1 MTDSGKIV
9 DKLRPIDDIFFQ
21 KLIENNSFCEELL
34 QTILQDSKLQIIECE
49 PQKNLRN
56 IIGRSVILDALC
68 KTYDEK
74 YINVE
79 LQKDDND
86 NHQKRVR
93 YNGSNIDTYITEK
106 NTKFDELPDVYV
118 VYISAF
124 DVFNASKTIYHI
136 DRVVR
141 ETTQVVDN
149 GFHEIYVNTKIDDGS
164 IIAGLMQLFNKNSI
178 PDDKRYPH
186 TCNAIRNLK
195 EGKERETMCEEVEKY
210 AQEMVEKNA
219 KQLAEEYIKQMTEE
233 NAKQLA
239 EEYVKQ
245 IAEENAKETAKKMFQ
260 DGFGIEQV
268 RKYVSDISTETLEQ
282 LYKAINL

>member
-21 KLIENNSFCEELL
+21 KLIENNFFCEELL

-106 NTKFDELPDVYV
+106 NTK
-118 VYISAF
+118 
-124 DVFNASKTIYHI
+124 
-136 DRVVR
+136 
-141 ETTQVVDN
+141 
-149 GFHEIYVNTKIDDGS
+149 IDDGS
-164 IIAGLMQLFNKNSI
+164 IIAGLIQLFNKNSI

-219 KQLAEEYIKQMTEE
+219 KQLAEEY
-233 NAKQLA
+233 
-239 EEYVKQ
+239 VKQ

-260 DGFGIEQV
+260 DGFDIEQV
-268 RKYVSDISTETLEQ
+268 CKYVSDISPETLEQ
-282 LYKAINL
+282 LYKEINL